1 MIVKGAARSA
11 PVSNLLAQA
20 MSTAVV
26 ARRPSRGAAP
36 ARAVLERFRCA
47 ATGRTAGAAVPA
59 PLGLGRGRVPAGRR
73 RHRAGRGDGRTR
85 QPGGTAAAGLSA
97 GRASSGPSWRGAASP
112 SRKHA
117 HWRPAVPGRRRGPT
131 AGGDQSTQLHAL
143 LSHPGSQLGEP
154 AIGPADAAAGPV
166 VDASAG
172 GDSRDGKVSYP
183 GCGAALWVLP
193 RVQGAGRRVAEV
205 GARLAPAGG
214 WRMELEFEIGSL
226 PSASP
231 MSRPA
236 ASRSSD
242 WRTLA
247 PSASLLNGARSAGE
261 ERP

>member
-1 MIVKGAARSA
+1 MRGYWANGWCGGACAPRARTRSSPRWPSSTSGWPGRWPHSAARWNGGGGAVRWPSLIRTLVA
-11 PVSNLLAQA
+11 GGSQSVREGTLTGGLPYLAVGEGPPL
-20 MSTAVV
+20 VV
-26 ARRPSRGAAP
+26 TSPPS
-36 ARAVLERFRCA
+36 FTRCC
-47 ATGRTAGAAVPA
+47 RI
-59 PLGLGRGRVPAGRR
+59 LGRNLENRQSVPPTPRR
-73 RHRAGRGDGRTR
+73 
-85 QPGGTAAAGLSA
+85 
-97 GRASSGPSWRGAASP
+97 
-112 SRKHA
+112 
-117 HWRPAVPGRRRGPT
+117 
-131 AGGDQSTQLHAL
+131 DQWSTL
-143 LSHPGSQLGEP
+143 
-154 AIGPADAAAGPV
+154 V
-166 VDASAG
+166 AG

-247 PSASLLNGARSAGE
+247 PPASLLNGARSAGE

>member
-1 MIVKGAARSA
+1 MAA
-11 PVSNLLAQA
+11 
-20 MSTAVV
+20 
-26 ARRPSRGAAP
+26 
-36 ARAVLERFRCA
+36 
-47 ATGRTAGAAVPA
+47 
-59 PLGLGRGRVPAGRR
+59 LGSQVERR
-73 RHRAGRGDGRTR
+73 RRGCPLAEPHPDPRGGG
-85 QPGGTAAAGLSA
+85 QPV
-97 GRASSGPSWRGAASP
+97 R
-112 SRKHA
+112 SRRHA

-247 PSASLLNGARSAGE
+247 PPASLLNGARGARE